1 MEDEPVA
8 IKIEQPDE
16 EIGSLLPEND
26 EECESIALPK
36 EIPIVQNEPPGDET
50 DTILSESMDDDPVVI
65 KTEEPDDEIC
75 LIIAENRNESLALTV
90 TADITKFVVYF
101 SKTMVRIIW
110 P

>member
-26 EECESIALPK
+26 EEPIALTK
-36 EIPIVQNEPPGDET
+36 EIPLVKNEPPSDET

-65 KTEEPDDEIC
+65 KAEEPDDEIC

-101 SKTMVRIIW
+101 SKTMVETIV
-110 P
+110 